1 MWGMSCENRQP
12 TPLERAQQ
20 VCMLRLTTPH
30 NPKGP
35 AARWAAS
42 RPDRGGSRDRRFK
55 SCPRNQKSLLSRLG
69 WQGFSVMEHDVSPRP
84 FRLGARAHNPK
95 GPAARWAASRPVPVW
110 PSFCGFSASSTPQK
124 ITPELLGSGV
134 VFPFS
139 FCASLGLFQTPGR
152 TESPLDR
159 ECRSAQPPVIRRCQ
173 RP

>member
-1 MWGMSCENRQP
+1 MWGLSCENCQQIP
-12 TPLERAQQ
+12 PERAQQ
-20 VCMLRLTTPH
+20 GCMLRLTTPH

-95 GPAARWAASRPVPVW
+95 GPAARWAASRPVPAC

-124 ITPELLGSGV
+124 TTPELLGSGV

-139 FCASLGLFQTPGR
+139 FCASLGLGLFQTPGR
-152 TESPLDR
+152 TESLLDR
-159 ECRSAQPPVIRRCQ
+159 ECRSAQPPVIRR
-173 RP
+173 